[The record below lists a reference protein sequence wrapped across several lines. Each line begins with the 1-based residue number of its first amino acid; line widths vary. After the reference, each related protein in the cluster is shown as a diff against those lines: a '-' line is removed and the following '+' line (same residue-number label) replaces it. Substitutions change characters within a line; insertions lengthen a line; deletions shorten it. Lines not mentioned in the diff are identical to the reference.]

1 MAFKI
6 PIREE
11 FLQVTGVVA
20 WTEPFEQQMDDLYSW
35 ETGVRF
41 TSFIGDGRKHLFE
54 MISNSCSQSA

>member
-11 FLQVTGVVA
+11 LLLVTAVVA
-20 WTEPFEQQMDDLYSW
+20 WTESFEQMDDLYSW

-41 TSFIGDGRKHLFE
+41 TSFIGDSQKYLFE
-54 MISNSCSQSA
+54 LILNSCSQSS